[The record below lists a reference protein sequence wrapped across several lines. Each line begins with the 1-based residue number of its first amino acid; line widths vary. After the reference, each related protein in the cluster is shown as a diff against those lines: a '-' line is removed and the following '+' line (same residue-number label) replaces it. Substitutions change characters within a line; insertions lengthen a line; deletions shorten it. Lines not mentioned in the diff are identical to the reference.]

1 MQVCRIGDPVAIS
14 NSAYAASE
22 HQLSCVES
30 PFGFATVA
38 YKTDRRDLRML
49 HFYIGGKP
57 ADEHVDVA
65 LREASFETSTQQLL

>member
-30 PFGFATVA
+30 PFGFAMVA

-65 LREASFETSTQQLL
+65 LREAAFETSAQQLL

>member
-38 YKTDRRDLRML
+38 YKTNRRDSRML
-49 HFYIGGKP
+49 HFYIGGQP
-57 ADEHVDVA
+57 ADEHVNVT

>member
-14 NSAYAASE
+14 NLAYATSE

-30 PFGFATVA
+30 PFGFAMVA
-38 YKTDRRDLRML
+38 YKTNRRELRML

-65 LREASFETSTQQLL
+65 LREAAFETSAQQLL